1 VTRTLYSLQYLRAT
15 AAALVVIHH
24 AREQFPGIK
33 QLFQSP
39 FGSAGVDVFFIISG
53 FIMMY
58 VSHGRNNDP
67 LPFFTHRL
75 VRVAPLYW
83 AFTLLLASLLI
94 IAPSTFRSTEYSTS
108 ALVNSLAFIPYE
120 WDDGRVRPL
129 LSIGWT
135 LNYEMFFY
143 ALFSISLFFKES
155 KNRIS
160 FISITLLTLIVSS
173 EIFSSGFGGR
183 STYLSHYGSTIT
195 LEFLAGMIT
204 AKMFLSGTF
213 GNRTRGV
220 TLLSVGIALFIL
232 TAIWMP
238 EDGRLRFLYFGI
250 PAVLVVLGCLDI
262 ECSSKREKGNRLLL
276 AMGESSYSLYV
287 SHIFTLGILRALFG
301 ALGIE
306 VNDWPSAIAFISIGL
321 IACELVGYIVYVLF
335 ERPVSKASKKLVS
348 NAILR
353 QA

>member
-1 VTRTLYSLQYLRAT
+1 
-15 AAALVVIHH
+15 
-24 AREQFPGIK
+24 
-33 QLFQSP
+33 
-39 FGSAGVDVFFIISG
+39 
-53 FIMMY
+53 
-58 VSHGRNNDP
+58 
-67 LPFFTHRL
+67 
-75 VRVAPLYW
+75 
-83 AFTLLLASLLI
+83 
-94 IAPSTFRSTEYSTS
+94 
-108 ALVNSLAFIPYE
+108 
-120 WDDGRVRPL
+120 
-129 LSIGWT
+129 
-135 LNYEMFFY
+135 MFFY
-143 ALFSISLFFKES
+143 ALFSISLFFKKS
-155 KNRIS
+155 KSRIA

-173 EIFSSGFGGR
+173 EIFSSGLGEK

-195 LEFLAGMIT
+195 LEFVAGMVT
-204 AKMFLSGTF
+204 AKMFLSGAF

-262 ECSSKREKGNRLLL
+262 ESSSKREKGNRILL
-276 AMGESSYSLYV
+276 ALGESSYSLYV

-301 ALGIE
+301 ALGIK
-306 VNDWPSAIAFISIGL
+306 VNDWPSAIGFIAIGL
-321 IACELVGYIVYVLF
+321 IACELVGYLVYALF